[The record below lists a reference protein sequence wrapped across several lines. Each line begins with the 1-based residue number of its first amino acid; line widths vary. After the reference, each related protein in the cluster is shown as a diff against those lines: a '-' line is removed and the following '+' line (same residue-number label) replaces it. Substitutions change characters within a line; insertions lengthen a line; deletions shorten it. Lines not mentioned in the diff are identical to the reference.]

1 MRTLPSFTGNILRI
15 RPRGQVGT
23 PYVTIAYSIPAR
35 AQSIPYALRL
45 LTCLHGAFRWH
56 SSNQGEVRR
65 QHFLI
70 AQVLTN

>member
-23 PYVTIAYSIPAR
+23 HCVTVAYSMPAR

-45 LTCLHGAFRWH
+45 LTCLHGAFR
-56 SSNQGEVRR
+56 
-65 QHFLI
+65 
-70 AQVLTN
+70 